1 MKFQIVAATFFI
13 TSTLTSGTSWAESIC
28 YDVVESSTSTT
39 NITSTLQTGQIKL
52 KLVRAGTSDVVFN
65 KTGTLVGVITG
76 TLPDGRPILTHTAKF
91 SEGFSY
97 TTQGDVATP
106 MSDPTQCSFAA
117 IEFISHIA
125 RGTKLFDNL
134 QPYFDETVYNGVVAT
149 GEISNCPD
157 LNRNTFSLAGRLCKP

>member
-1 MKFQIVAATFFI
+1 MKSQIVAAAFLI
-13 TSTLTSGTSWAESIC
+13 TSTLIPGASWAESVC

-39 NITSTLQTGQIKL
+39 NITPTLQTGQITL

-76 TLPDGRPILTHTAKF
+76 TLPDGRPILSHTAKF
-91 SEGFSY
+91 GEGFSY

-106 MSDPTQCSFAA
+106 ISDPTQCSFSA
-117 IEFISHIA
+117 IELISHIA

-134 QPYFDETVYNGVVAT
+134 QPYFDETGVGGVVAN

-157 LNRNTFSLAGRLCKP
+157 LNRNTFSLAGRLCKH